1 MAKPKAKEMVNLIKA
16 INKTGLL
23 AKIKTK
29 GLDEEEMQTA
39 IFDAVEEVDGNDE
52 LDKLPKEVVSWYEK
66 NVPEPTEDELRESLE
81 ELDKKELEEYIKENN
96 LKIKVTKK
104 DDEES
109 IIEKII
115 DSVSPKSDDDDD
127 EDSEE
132 EDSEDDETEEEDS
145 EDDDSEDE
153 EKEEDDDDEEESE
166 EDTEDEE
173 IDDDDTEEETED
185 DDDDTDDDEDDEPI
199 TKKGKKEKKM
209 AKKEKKEKVA
219 KKEKK
224 IEKVKKERKENKVPG
239 VIDACVNAVVKSKG
253 KKVKVDSLIESIS
266 KARNGDVKENIVRS
280 YLGLIAKIVNGFGI
294 GEADKNVFN
303 LK

>member
-1 MAKPKAKEMVNLIKA
+1 LIIALDGIDSYFDDYFKNKKKKGRKNMAKPKAKEMVNLIKA

-115 DSVSPKSDDDDD
+115 DSVSPKPDDDDDDDSEDSEEEETEED

-132 EDSEDDETEEEDS
+132 EDSEDE
-145 EDDDSEDE
+145 DDSEDE
-153 EKEEDDDDEEESE
+153 ETDDEES
-166 EDTEDEE
+166 
-173 IDDDDTEEETED
+173 
-185 DDDDTDDDEDDEPI
+185 
-199 TKKGKKEKKM
+199 
-209 AKKEKKEKVA
+209 
-219 KKEKK
+219 
-224 IEKVKKERKENKVPG
+224 
-239 VIDACVNAVVKSKG
+239 
-253 KKVKVDSLIESIS
+253 
-266 KARNGDVKENIVRS
+266 RNVG
-280 YLGLIAKIVNGFGI
+280 AW
-294 GEADKNVFN
+294 ADQYA
-303 LK
+303 